1 MKKSCL
7 TVLILTLTALL
18 LTACGARPKQALT
31 SGEVN
36 GENVAQVCDVLRDAG
51 LSNVDVFEQWVRS
64 SAAPADA
71 SASGF
76 TDADCRMTV
85 MLLAGEQLRAAS
97 VEPSYEGTY
106 LMFDVDAIENQ
117 PEFEI
122 LRGKKDLFTTMFG
135 EMPIPESGLAD
146 ALPRNWQSHGIA
158 FDQEQ
163 VSIISIVFQSF
174 DGREAFVGHT
184 GLLIDCGGREDVA
197 GKFLFVEK
205 IAFGDPFRVTVVQ
218 DEAELLQ
225 VLSQR
230 PDYSVQE
237 GEAAPVVCK
246 NAEQIG
252 ALSPALS

>member
-36 GENVAQVCDVLRDAG
+36 SENVAQVCDVLRDAG
-51 LSNVDVFEQWVRS
+51 LSHVDVFEQWVRS
-64 SAAPADA
+64 SAAPDA

-85 MLLAGEQLRAAS
+85 MLLAGEQIRAES

-122 LRGKKDLFTTMFG
+122 LRDKKSLFTTMFG
-135 EMPIPESGLAD
+135 
-146 ALPRNWQSHGIA
+146 
-158 FDQEQ
+158 
-163 VSIISIVFQSF
+163 
-174 DGREAFVGHT
+174 
-184 GLLIDCGGREDVA
+184 
-197 GKFLFVEK
+197 
-205 IAFGDPFRVTVVQ
+205 DPFLVTVVQ